1 MPHTDSN
8 IPQNILYSTITEK
21 TLKTARLTL
30 FLGDFI
36 PKTKEPINHMESH
49 GVFSNETCIR
59 KNYFII

>member
-49 GVFSNETCIR
+49 GVFSN
-59 KNYFII
+59 